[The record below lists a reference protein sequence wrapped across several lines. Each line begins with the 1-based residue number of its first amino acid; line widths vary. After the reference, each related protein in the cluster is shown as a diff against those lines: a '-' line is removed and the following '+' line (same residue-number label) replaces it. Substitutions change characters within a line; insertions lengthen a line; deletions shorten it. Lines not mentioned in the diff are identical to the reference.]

1 MTPEPTTTLALL
13 QQLSRSSFRVA
24 NATTNIDTKQ
34 FLSLSFMREIGPMP
48 QQTLSEILCI
58 DRNNTVLTLN
68 NLEQKGLVTRRRDPN
83 DRRRHLVELT
93 EQGHEF
99 LRVTEQQ
106 MQPVAGVM
114 LAALSEPERDQL
126 HELLHRALYGAGGI
140 LHEIRLPAAS

>member
-1 MTPEPTTTLALL
+1 MTSETTPTLALL

-48 QQTLSEILCI
+48 QQTLSEILCL
-58 DRNNTVLTLN
+58 DRNNTVLALN
-68 NLEQKGLVTRRRDPN
+68 ELEKKGLVTRRRDPS

-93 EQGHEF
+93 EQGLEF
-99 LRVTEQQ
+99 LRVTERE
-106 MQPVAGVM
+106 MQPVEDVM
-114 LAALSEPERDQL
+114 LAALSEPERAQL

-140 LHEIRLPAAS
+140 LPEIRLPAAS

>member
-1 MTPEPTTTLALL
+1 MTSEPTTTLALL

-24 NATTNIDTKQ
+24 NATTSIDTKQ

-68 NLEQKGLVTRRRDPN
+68 ELEQKGLVTRRRDPN

-93 EQGHEF
+93 EQGLEF
-99 LRVTEQQ
+99 LRVTERQ
-106 MQPVAGVM
+106 MQPVAEVM

-140 LHEIRLPAAS
+140 LHDVRLPAAS